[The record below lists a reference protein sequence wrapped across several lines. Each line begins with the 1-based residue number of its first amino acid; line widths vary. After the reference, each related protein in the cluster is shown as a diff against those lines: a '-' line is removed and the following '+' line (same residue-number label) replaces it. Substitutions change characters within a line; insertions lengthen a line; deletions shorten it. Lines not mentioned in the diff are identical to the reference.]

1 MPSVWTGA
9 TTLEKQG
16 QPALWKKLGGHVAK
30 LERYVDHSDVEWSAF
45 NPSICNTAIGA
56 GLDETL
62 VAVRSSNYVILEHG
76 ELHVSTGGP
85 IRNRV
90 YVANLERK
98 PGKKLELDKWS
109 LRNYRRVSFD
119 NVSRETGLH
128 VDRGIEDAKLYRRG
142 GEWMMTGVMLERGHT
157 PVARQV
163 TCQLEISARKAVA
176 VTLEKH
182 PGALSVKPEKNWM
195 TPMYEPAAEF
205 DYVYGPYAVI
215 KTGNSVDTND
225 NLITRLG
232 YDEDWTLGLRGNTHL
247 LPVGAVAAG
256 EKGYLG
262 IMHRLLTKRGKTWD
276 SRRFGSVEF
285 CHKDY
290 HHFLTRFDESG
301 NITAISEPFQFAGM
315 GIEFAAGMC
324 VVGDN
329 LVVTFGRGDIEAW
342 IAWMPKDKALK
353 ALRAV

>member
-1 MPSVWTGA
+1 MPSIWTGA

-16 QPALWKKLGGHVAK
+16 HPALWEKLGGHVAR
-30 LERYVDHSDVEWSAF
+30 LERYVNPKDVEWSAF
-45 NPSICNTAIGA
+45 NPSICNAEVGA
-56 GLDETL
+56 GIGDTL

-90 YVANLERK
+90 YVADITHK
-98 PGKKLELDKWS
+98 PGKKKNQDEWS
-109 LRNYRRVSFD
+109 LRNYRRVSFTD
-119 NVSRETGLH
+119 VAKEPGLR
-128 VDRGIEDAKLYRRG
+128 VDRGIEDAKLYRRDG
-142 GEWMMTGVMLERGHT
+142 KWMMTGVMLERGHT

-163 TCQLEISARKAVA
+163 TCELEVTARKAVA

-182 PGALSVKPEKNWM
+182 PGVLSVKPEKNWM
-195 TPMYEPAAEF
+195 TPMYEPGGGF
-205 DYVYGPYAVI
+205 DYVYGPNAVI
-215 KTGNSVDTND
+215 LGGD
-225 NLITRLG
+225 LITRMG
-232 YDEDWTLGLRGNTHL
+232 YDEDWALGLRGNTHL
-247 LPVGAVAAG
+247 LPVDAVVAG

-276 SRRFGSVEF
+276 SRRFGSVDF

-324 VVGDN
+324 VINGD
-329 LVVTFGRGDIEAW
+329 LIVTLGRGDIEAW
-342 IAWMPKDKALK
+342 IAWAPVEKAIK

>member
-1 MPSVWTGA
+1 MPSVWAGA

-16 QPALWKKLGGHVAK
+16 HPALWEKLGGHVAR
-30 LERYVDHSDVEWSAF
+30 LERYIDRRDVEWSAF
-45 NPSICNTAIGA
+45 NPSICNVEVGA

-90 YVANLERK
+90 YVADLEHK
-98 PGKKLELDKWS
+98 PGKKLALDKWS

-119 NVSRETGLH
+119 NAAKESGLR
-128 VDRGIEDAKLYRRG
+128 VDRGIEDAKLYRRDG
-142 GEWMMTGVMLERGHT
+142 KWMMTGVMLERGHT

-163 TCQLEISARKAVA
+163 TCQLEVAARKAIA
-176 VTLEKH
+176 VTMEKH
-182 PGALSVKPEKNWM
+182 PGVLSVKPEKNWM
-195 TPMYEPAAEF
+195 TPMYQPAAGFE
-205 DYVYGPYAVI
+205 YVYGPYAVI
-215 KTGNSVDTND
+215 QNG

-247 LPVGAVAAG
+247 LPAEAVVAG

-262 IMHRLLTKRGKTWD
+262 IMHRLLTKRGTMWD
-276 SRRFGSVEF
+276 SRRFGQVEF

-290 HHFLTRFDESG
+290 HHFLARFDEFG
-301 NITAISEPFQFAGM
+301 NITAISEPFQFAGG

-324 VVGDN
+324 VVGNN
-329 LVVTFGRGDIEAW
+329 LVVTLGRGDIEAW
-342 IAWMPKDKALK
+342 IAWMPKEKALK